1 MENPSALSDVAD
13 KVHDMSESF
22 VESVTRAQECLM
34 AHDAIAA
41 ELASQN
47 DDEIRQA
54 VLALQALINSA
65 QAFQAHAIADMGRRA
80 RAIDDAKAAR
90 VGFHGP
96 NLTEEFVAD
105 ELALLMST
113 TKVAASY
120 LYDRSMRTTASAS
133 VMSAWRAG
141 RIDARKAESIAHT
154 YAICGQSLP
163 DRDMRA
169 LIEAA
174 IEYASGRTAPKLRE
188 WLRRREI
195 SANPQA
201 AEQRRQQAM
210 RERRVTIR
218 PVEDGMSELWA
229 LLPSVNARA
238 IQQILDQVAKV
249 CDPSD
254 GRTMDQRR
262 ADTLVELLT
271 GEVDPP
277 QVQIQ
282 VVVSADVLTG
292 SSDQPGWLPG
302 VGPVTADE
310 VRELAGVD
318 RDGSARAAFRRLM
331 TDPRTGTLTDIA
343 ETQYRPSSK
352 LDRAIRARDV
362 TCRFPGCR
370 RAALG
375 SSTGT
380 DVDHT
385 VPWPEGATSAA
396 NLAVLCR
403 RHHRLKH
410 TPGWTVVLH
419 ADRTMTWT
427 TPAGR
432 QYTSEPWQYTEPSED
447 PPEPAPPQRE

>member
-1 MENPSALSDVAD
+1 
-13 KVHDMSESF
+13 MSKSF
-22 VESVTRAQECLM
+22 VETVTRAHECLM
-34 AHDAIAA
+34 AHDAIEA
-41 ELASQN
+41 EFASQG

-54 VLALQALINSA
+54 VLALHALINSA

-80 RAIDDAKAAR
+80 RAVDDAEASR

-96 NLTEEFVAD
+96 NSTEEFVAD

-113 TKVAASY
+113 TKVAATY

-133 VMSAWRAG
+133 VMKAWRAG

-154 YAICGQSLP
+154 YAVCGQSLP
-163 DRDMRA
+163 DREVRA
-169 LIEAA
+169 LIDAA

-195 SANPQA
+195 SANPEA

-210 RERRVTIR
+210 QDRRVTIR

-238 IQQILDQVAKV
+238 IQQILDHVAKS
-249 CDPSD
+249 CDASD
-254 GRTMDQRR
+254 GRTMEQRR

-277 QVQIQ
+277 PTQIQ

-292 SSDQPGWLPG
+292 TSDQPGWLPG
-302 VGPVTADE
+302 VGPVTADD
-310 VRELAGVD
+310 VRELAGLD

-331 TDPRTGTLTDIA
+331 ADPRTGALTDIA
-343 ETQYRPSSK
+343 EQQYRPSTK

-375 SSTGT
+375 PGTGT

-385 VPWPEGATSAA
+385 VPWPTGPTSSA

-410 TPGWTVVLH
+410 TPGWSVVLH

-427 TPAGR
+427 TPTGR
-432 QYTSEPWQYTEPSED
+432 RYTSEPWQYTEPAEDSPD